1 MNEKLTDLQY
11 AVIRQCATEPPFHNE
26 YWDTKEAGLYVDRIS
41 GIPLF
46 SSEDKFD
53 SGTGWPSFTKP
64 VFPETVVEK
73 NDTGAGMV
81 RTEVTAADSESHL
94 GHVFDDGP
102 GETGLRYCINSASL
116 RFVPETEL
124 EREGYDHYR
133 PVTGRRYALFAA
145 GCFWG
150 TEGYFRQLDGVLDTE
165 AGYSGGTSRNPTYN
179 EVLGGD
185 TGHAET
191 LRIVYDPAV
200 ISYADLLRH
209 FFRMHNP
216 TTPDRQGNDWGT
228 QYRSA
233 VFVTTSE
240 EGADAR
246 TIIAELE
253 SSNQWND
260 PVVTEIRAAGAF
272 YPAEPYHQDYLE
284 KHPGGYCHVDLSLAR
299 RPLGETFS

>member
-1 MNEKLTDLQY
+1 MKEKLTNLQY
-11 AVIRQCATEPPFHNE
+11 AVTQHCATEPPFQNE
-26 YWDTKEAGLYVDRIS
+26 YWDNKEAGLYVDLIS
-41 GIPLF
+41 GVPLF

-64 VFPETVVEK
+64 VAPEVLAEK
-73 NDTGAGMV
+73 TDSSAGMV
-81 RTEVTAADSESHL
+81 RTEVSAAVSASHL

-116 RFVPETEL
+116 RFIPEHEL
-124 EREGYDHYR
+124 EREGYAHYR
-133 PVTGRRYALFAA
+133 PAAGRRYALFAA

-150 TEGYFRQLDGVLDTE
+150 TEGYFRQLDGVVETGV
-165 AGYSGGTSRNPTYN
+165 GYSGGTTLNPTYN
-179 EVLGGD
+179 EVLRGD

-191 LRIVYDPAV
+191 LRITYDPAV

-209 FFRMHNP
+209 FFRMHDP
-216 TTPDRQGNDWGT
+216 TTPDRQGNDRGT

-233 VFVTTSE
+233 VFVTNAE
-240 EGADAR
+240 ESAEAR
-246 TIIAELE
+246 RVLAELE
-253 SSNQWND
+253 AAGTWND
-260 PVVTEIRAAGAF
+260 PAVTEIRQAGAF

-299 RPLGETFS
+299 RPLD

>member
-246 TIIAELE
+246 IIIAELE